1 MTSFL
6 RHGPLTEAL
15 VAPGATPD
23 HVQLLLQSY
32 LVGLEI
38 TTELVIVD
46 PYFFARLDPGYAQ
59 YVKEILQPILGS
71 LRNLTIVYS
80 PHRVNPLAVSGIKNE
95 LSSSASHV
103 NLIHRQSK
111 VFHDRFWMNPIS
123 GKGFITG
130 CSLNGLGR
138 KYALV
143 DRLESSDAAKV
154 LAALRRSNCYR
165 LADSVSRTRTPQRKE
180 NRLHLRFDPAPFCP
194 RSAP

>member
-111 VFHDRFWMNPIS
+111 VFHDRF
-123 GKGFITG
+123 G
-130 CSLNGLGR
+130 
-138 KYALV
+138 
-143 DRLESSDAAKV
+143 
-154 LAALRRSNCYR
+154 
-165 LADSVSRTRTPQRKE
+165 
-180 NRLHLRFDPAPFCP
+180 
-194 RSAP
+194 